1 MIMKLK
7 IETFS
12 IFMIF
17 LKCSAKEPRI
27 YSFVE
32 QSAISHYNTSRSLG
46 WGAFLELWHFEN
58 SRLDRIYS
66 SQNLNIIDSKILL
79 FQYSDHDAL
88 LAEFLLRLRTRG
100 PGYWKLNTSILD
112 QENFRIASQILWQ

>member
-1 MIMKLK
+1 MVTGFRDRTSGTICNTHLLGSIPLNKLLKSQNLQSTWRK
-7 IETFS
+7 IHPKIINFTYH
-12 IFMIF
+12 
-17 LKCSAKEPRI
+17 R
-27 YSFVE
+27 
-32 QSAISHYNTSRSLG
+32 TRSNI
-46 WGAFLELWHFEN
+46 H